1 MILNVRTVEW
11 NLQDIIIHQY
21 IQGKLNKKTT
31 FTCNYFFLLYYL
43 DKRTLADE
51 FAQPDINFCC
61 SSTNAFMLTYQQ
73 ISPERNTKFLELCEV
88 PKHIAE
94 LICKLR
100 NEEEMERRRKE
111 MDRCMCKVQFPL
123 LSVKLDPSHTTE
135 PRGRKRLLTV
145 QFSSLS
151 HRFVQCTHVII
162 CRHDS
167 EIKILYRCIIIF
179 SVTDLGMWCKFPYF
193 V

>member
-1 MILNVRTVEW
+1 MYR
-11 NLQDIIIHQY
+11 
-21 IQGKLNKKTT
+21 
-31 FTCNYFFLLYYL
+31 
-43 DKRTLADE
+43 
-51 FAQPDINFCC
+51 
-61 SSTNAFMLTYQQ
+61 Q

-123 LSVKLDPSHTTE
+123 LSVKLDPLHTTE

-145 QFSSLS
+145 
-151 HRFVQCTHVII
+151 
-162 CRHDS
+162 
-167 EIKILYRCIIIF
+167 
-179 SVTDLGMWCKFPYF
+179 
-193 V
+193 